1 MSHLMMGR
9 LMRCFIV
16 ESAFKNLIYTI
27 TVNNV
32 ANFIEMVTTH
42 YSFHPLIPVYLDS
55 LSVFLFVR
63 WKWRVLIKIKING

>member
-1 MSHLMMGR
+1 MMGR

-32 ANFIEMVTTH
+32 ANFIEMITH
-42 YSFHPLIPVYLDS
+42 SFHSLIPVYIDS
-55 LSVFLFVR
+55 LCFSSS
-63 WKWRVLIKIKING
+63 GGHGGS